1 MADQDPQ
8 AVARILYY
16 AQEKYFNYVV
26 QVTNI
31 ELSKHANDP
40 VLQFF
45 KGFGTLLLGRIQE
58 GISLLENARKRHVDV
73 SLCCLLGLIYAHKR
87 CENVD
92 SSAVLDLETKLKET
106 RKTAGS
112 NALYYAGMFL
122 WLMNRNDKA
131 KEYVDKMLKVSN
143 GAREGLVLK
152 GWIYV
157 TCDKAHAVKKSIKY
171 LDEGIQDNTDIFGM
185 MGKAKYFM
193 VQQNYS
199 GALEIVSQLVVTF
212 PFFTPALV
220 IKMRLHLA
228 LQDWEQTVEESKRIL
243 SKDPNDIDGLQYM
256 VINHLT
262 MTGNKVLALQML
274 REFIDALELKEPQRS
289 ELHLQKMFVISRLCG
304 KNQDILREVYEFI
317 KDSGGNVI
325 SSDAHYANEL
335 GYLLILQGNWKEAS
349 MWYRKASELDEN
361 TADSLTGVIWCQVLG
376 GKLEEAEQQLEFLK
390 EVQQSIGKS
399 SVLAYLQAVIASRKN
414 KNEQAACAFLN
425 EAAELHFS
433 ALHGLPLSIEYYEKL
448 NPMFLIEIVK
458 EYLIFCPK
466 QPRLPGQVL
475 SSLLKQAT
483 IILNPLVKATP
494 GMIEPLFL
502 MAQVKYLSGELETAQ
517 GTLQRCLELDP
528 TSTDANL
535 LMAQIH
541 LSQGNIKECVHSLE
555 IGVSYNF
562 QLRDSPWY
570 HFIKARALNKAGEYP
585 EAIKVLKMLIS
596 LPQMKGETKK
606 GQGSCITMSEQVS
619 IYLELAEALRLNG
632 ELHEATK
639 IMQDAIN
646 EFNGTSEEIR
656 VTVANVDLALSKG
669 EVDLALTMLRNITP
683 NQPYYTEVKEKMAQ
697 IYLQVRKDKRLY
709 IGCYCEL
716 CENMP
721 SPHTSLLLGD
731 AYMNIQEPE
740 KALEVYEAA
749 QKKNPLDATV
759 ARKIGKAF
767 VYTHQYNKAINYYE
781 VALKMSEQDFLCH
794 DLADLLLKLKK
805 FGKAEKV
812 LNQALDH
819 DPVDDLPSMKKD
831 VKNLMLL
838 AKIYE
843 TTKRGEV
850 VLETLNMAYDVQQR
864 ILKRVR
870 VEQPELIPPQ
880 KQVLLMICVQ
890 FAEFYRA
897 EKEYEKALKYYT
909 EALSCVPSDSKIM
922 LELAQLY
929 LMQEDT
935 DQCEHYCTLL
945 LQDDDSSEIGTMMM
959 ANLMFRKEEYEE
971 AISLYRNVLE
981 KNPDNFSVM
990 ESLID
995 LLRRSGKLDEAT
1007 PFFELAKKKSSRTPL
1022 EPGYNYCM
1030 GLYCWHMMQ
1039 PNQALKF
1046 FNKARKDSEW
1056 GQKALSHMIQICLN
1070 PDNDIIG
1077 RDTLG
1082 NQNTMDTSN
1091 LKEKRESEQ
1100 HGIRTAEKLLKE
1112 FYPHSQEGQN
1122 QVEMLQSYCLMA
1134 TRETHNVEKALK
1146 VFTEM
1151 CQNERDS
1158 VSAILA
1164 MSQAYMLLKNSLK
1177 ARIQLKRLMKAKW
1190 TLTEAEDLERCW
1202 VLLADIYAATGK
1214 FDYAT
1219 ELAKRSLRHNKSC
1232 CKAYECL
1239 GYIAEKENAYK
1250 DAAANYELAW
1260 KYSHQANPAVGFKL
1274 AFNYLKDKRYVEA
1287 IDVCHDVLK
1296 ACPDYPKIR
1305 EEILEKAQTA
1315 IKP

>member
-1 MADQDPQ
+1 MAVADPQ
-8 AVARILYY
+8 SMARILYY
-16 AQEKYFNYVV
+16 AQEKYFNHVI
-26 QVTNI
+26 QATNI
-31 ELSKHANDP
+31 ELSKHAHDP
-40 VLQFF
+40 VLLFF
-45 KGFGTLLLGRIQE
+45 KGLGTLFLGRIQE
-58 GISLLENARKRHVDV
+58 GISLLENAQKRHVDV

-92 SSAVLDLETKLKET
+92 SSAVLDLETKLKEA

-112 NALYYAGMFL
+112 NALYYAGLFL
-122 WLMNRNDKA
+122 WLMNKNDKA
-131 KEYVDKMLKVSN
+131 KEYIDKMLKVSN
-143 GAREGLVLK
+143 GAKEGQVLK

-157 TCDKAHAVKKSIKY
+157 TSDKQHSVKKSIKY
-171 LDEGIQDNTDIFGM
+171 LEEGIQDNTDIFGM

-193 VQQNYS
+193 VHQNYS
-199 GALEIVSQLVVTF
+199 GALEIISQLVVTF
-212 PFFTPALV
+212 PFFVPALV
-220 IKMRLHLA
+220 TKMKLHLA
-228 LQDWEQTVEESKRIL
+228 MQDWEQSVEESKRIL
-243 SKDPNDIDGLQYM
+243 SKEPNDIDGLQYM
-256 VINHLT
+256 VVNHLAV
-262 MTGNKVLALQML
+262 TGNKSMALRLL
-274 REFIDALELKEPQRS
+274 REFIVALDMKEPQRP
-289 ELHLQKMFVISRLCG
+289 EFHFQKMLVITRLSG
-304 KNQDILREVYEFI
+304 KNQDILQEVSDFI
-317 KDSGGNVI
+317 KTACSKLL
-325 SSDAHYANEL
+325 STDARFANEL
-335 GYLLILQGNWKEAS
+335 GYQLIFQGKWKEAS
-349 MWYRKASELDEN
+349 MWYRKAIDLDEN
-361 TADSLTGVIWCQVLG
+361 TVDSLTGIIWCQVLG

-414 KNEQAACAFLN
+414 KTEQIVGAFLN

-458 EYLIFCPK
+458 EYLVFCPK

-475 SSLLKQAT
+475 SPLLKQTT
-483 IILNPLVKATP
+483 IILNPLVKSAP
-494 GMIEPLFL
+494 GIIEPLFL

-517 GTLQRCLELDP
+517 GTLQRCLDLDP
-528 TSTDANL
+528 TLTDANL

-541 LSQGNIKECVHSLE
+541 LSQRNIKECAHSLE

-562 QLRDSPWY
+562 QLRDSPLY
-570 HFIKARALNKAGEYP
+570 HFIKAKALNKAGEYP
-585 EAIKVLKMLIS
+585 EAIKVLKMLINI
-596 LPQMKGETKK
+596 PQMKGDAKK
-606 GQGSCITMSEQVS
+606 GQGPFVTMSEQVS

-646 EFNGTSEEIR
+646 EFSGTSEEIR

-697 IYLQVRKDKRLY
+697 IYLLIRKDKRLY

-716 CENMP
+716 CENLP

-759 ARKIGKAF
+759 ARKIGQAY

-812 LNQALDH
+812 LSQALDH
-819 DPVDDLPSMKKD
+819 DPVDDLPSMMKD
-831 VKNLMLL
+831 VKNLILL

-843 TTKRGEV
+843 TIKREIF
-850 VLETLNMAYDVQQR
+850 LETLTKAYDIQQR

-880 KQVLLMICVQ
+880 KQMLLKICVQ
-890 FAEFYRA
+890 FAKFHQS
-897 EKEYEKALKYYT
+897 EKEYEKAVKYYS
-909 EALSCVPSDSKIM
+909 EALACVPTDNKIIF
-922 LELAQLY
+922 ELAELY
-929 LMQEDT
+929 LILGDT
-935 DQCEHYCTLL
+935 DQCEHYCSLL
-945 LQDDDSSEIGTMMM
+945 LQDNECSEIGTMML
-959 ANLMFRKEEYEE
+959 ANLMFRKEKYEQ

-981 KNPDNFSVM
+981 KTPDNFSVM

-1007 PFFELAKKKSSRTPL
+1007 PFFELAKKKSIRTPL

-1030 GLYCWHMMQ
+1030 GLYC
-1039 PNQALKF
+1039 
-1046 FNKARKDSEW
+1046 
-1056 GQKALSHMIQICLN
+1056 C
-1070 PDNDIIG
+1070 
-1077 RDTLG
+1077 
-1082 NQNTMDTSN
+1082 N
-1091 LKEKRESEQ
+1091 LKEKKESEQ

-1134 TRETHNVEKALK
+1134 TKEKHNVEKALK
-1146 VFTEM
+1146 VFIEM
-1151 CQNERDS
+1151 GQNERDN
-1158 VSAILA
+1158 VPAILA
-1164 MSQAYMLLKNSLK
+1164 MAQAYMLLKHTAK
-1177 ARIQLKRLMKAKW
+1177 ARTQLKRLIKVSWSLPDADELEKAW
-1190 TLTEAEDLERCW
+1190 
-1202 VLLADIYAATGK
+1202 LLLSDIYCTSGK
-1214 FDYAT
+1214 YDLAT
-1219 ELAKRSLRHNKSC
+1219 EHVKRCLRYNKSC
-1232 CKAYECL
+1232 AKAYECL
-1239 GYIAEKENAYK
+1239 GFIAEKENAYK
-1250 DAAANYELAW
+1250 DATMNYELAW
-1260 KYSHQANPAVGFKL
+1260 KYSNQANPAVGFKL
-1274 AFNYLKDKRYVEA
+1274 AFNYLKDKKYVEA

-1296 ACPDYPKIR
+1296 AYPDYPKIK
-1305 EEILEKAQTA
+1305 EEILEKAQMSF
-1315 IKP
+1315 KP

>member
-1 MADQDPQ
+1 MADADPQ
-8 AVARILYY
+8 ALARILFY
-16 AQEKYFNYVV
+16 AQEKYFNHVI
-26 QVTNI
+26 QLANI
-31 ELSKHANDP
+31 ELAKHAYDP
-40 VLQFF
+40 VLLFF
-45 KGFGTLLLGRIQE
+45 KAFGTLLLGRVQE
-58 GISLLENARKRHVDV
+58 GISLLENVRKRHVDV
-73 SLCCLLGLIYAHKR
+73 SLCCLLGLIYAHKK

-92 SSAVLDLETKLKET
+92 AAAVLDLENKLKET
-106 RKTAGS
+106 RRTAGS

-122 WLMNRNDKA
+122 WLMNKNDKA

-152 GWIYV
+152 GWVYV
-157 TCDKAHAVKKSIKY
+157 TCDKQHAVKKSIKY

-185 MGKAKYFM
+185 MGKTKYFM

-199 GALEIVSQLVVTF
+199 GALEIISQLVVTF

-220 IKMRLHLA
+220 TKMKLHLA
-228 LQDWEQTVEESKRIL
+228 LQDWEQSVEESKRIL
-243 SKDPNDIDGLQYM
+243 SREANDIDALQHI
-256 VINHLT
+256 VVHQLA
-262 MTGNKVLALQML
+262 MTGNINMALHHL
-274 REFIDALELKEPQRS
+274 REFIAALELKEPQRP
-289 ELHLQKMFVISRLCG
+289 ELHLQKIIVISRLSG
-304 KNQDILREVYEFI
+304 KNHEVLQEVCEFI
-317 KDSGGNVI
+317 KNSCGKLT
-325 SSDAHYANEL
+325 STDARFANEL
-335 GYLLILQGNWKEAS
+335 GYQLILQGNWKEAS
-349 MWYRKASELDEN
+349 VWYRKAVELDEN
-361 TADSLTGVIWCQVLG
+361 TVDSLTGIIWCLVLG

-399 SVLAYLQAVIASRKN
+399 SVLAYLQAMIASRTK
-414 KNEQAACAFLN
+414 KNEKSASALLN

-458 EYLIFCPK
+458 EYLVFCPK

-483 IILNPLVKATP
+483 IILNPIVKAAP

-528 TSTDANL
+528 TSTDASL
-535 LMAQIH
+535 LMAEIH
-541 LSQGNIKECVHSLE
+541 LSQGNIKECSLSLE

-562 QLRDSPWY
+562 QLRDYPMY
-570 HFIKARALNKAGEYP
+570 HFIKARALNKSGEYP
-585 EAIKVLKMLIS
+585 EAIKILKMLIS
-596 LPQMKGETKK
+596 LPQMKEAKK
-606 GQGSCITMSEQVS
+606 SQGPRITTSEQVS
-619 IYLELAEALRLNG
+619 IYLELAKGLRLNG

-646 EFNGTSEEIR
+646 EFSGTSEEIR
-656 VTVANVDLALSKG
+656 ITVANVDLALSKG
-669 EVDLALTMLRNITP
+669 DVDLALTMLRNITP

-697 IYLQVRKDKRLY
+697 IYLQIRKDKRLY

-716 CENMP
+716 CQNLP

-759 ARKIGKAF
+759 ARKIGQAY
-767 VYTHQYNKAINYYE
+767 VNTHQYNKAINYYE

-819 DPVDDLPSMKKD
+819 DPVDDLPSMMKD

-838 AKIYE
+838 AKVYE
-843 TTKRGEV
+843 ATKREV
-850 VLETLNMAYDVQQR
+850 VLETLNKANGIQQR

-880 KQVLLMICVQ
+880 KQVALIIYVQ
-890 FAEFYRA
+890 FAEFCRE
-897 EKEYEKALKYYT
+897 EKNYADALRYYT
-909 EALSCVPSDSKIM
+909 EALSCVPTDSKII
-922 LELAQLY
+922 LELAHLH
-929 LMQEDT
+929 LMQGDT
-935 DQCEHYCTLL
+935 DQCEHYCALM
-945 LQDDDSSEIGTMMM
+945 LQDDNSSETGTMMR
-959 ANLMFRKEEYEE
+959 ANLMFRKEEYKE
-971 AISLYRNVLE
+971 AIRLYQTVLE
-981 KNPDNFSVM
+981 KRPDNFSVI

-995 LLRRSGKLDEAT
+995 LLRRSGKLDEVT
-1007 PFFELAKKKSSRTPL
+1007 PFFELAKKKSTRIPL
-1022 EPGYNYCM
+1022 EPGYNYCK
-1030 GLYCWHMMQ
+1030 GLYCWHMGQ

-1046 FNKARKDSEW
+1046 FNKARKDSDW
-1056 GQKALSHMIQICLN
+1056 GQKALSYMIQICLN
-1070 PDNDIIG
+1070 PDKEIIG
-1077 RDTLG
+1077 GEAFD
-1082 NQNTMDTSN
+1082 NQTGDASI

-1112 FYPHSQEGQN
+1112 FYPHSQESQN

-1134 TRETHNVEKALK
+1134 TKERYNVEKALHA
-1146 VFTEM
+1146 FTEM
-1151 CQNERDS
+1151 AQNEKEN
-1158 VSAILA
+1158 VPAILA
-1164 MSQAYMLLKNSLK
+1164 MAQAFMILKSTSK
-1177 ARIQLKRLMKAKW
+1177 ARTQLKRLNKVNW
-1190 TLTEAEDLERCW
+1190 SLTDAEELEKGW
-1202 VLLADIYAATGK
+1202 ILLSDIYCTTGK
-1214 FDYAT
+1214 YDLAT
-1219 ELAKRSLRHNKSC
+1219 ALVKRCLQYNKSC
-1232 CKAYECL
+1232 SKAYECL
-1239 GYIAEKENAYK
+1239 GFIAEREKAYK

-1260 KYSHQANPAVGFKL
+1260 KYSNHTNPAIGFKL

-1315 IKP
+1315 IRP

>member
-1 MADQDPQ
+1 MAVADPQ
-8 AVARILYY
+8 SMARILYY
-16 AQEKYFNYVV
+16 AQEKYFNHVI
-26 QVTNI
+26 QATNT
-31 ELSKHANDP
+31 ELSKHAHDP
-40 VLQFF
+40 VLLFF
-45 KGFGTLLLGRIQE
+45 KGLGTLLLGRIQE
-58 GISLLENARKRHVDV
+58 GISLLENAQKRHGDV

-92 SSAVLDLETKLKET
+92 SSALLDLESKLKEA

-112 NALYYAGMFL
+112 NALYYAGLFL
-122 WLMNRNDKA
+122 WLMNKNDKA
-131 KEYVDKMLKVSN
+131 KEYIDKMLKVSN
-143 GAREGLVLK
+143 GAKEGQVLK

-157 TCDKAHAVKKSIKY
+157 TSDKQHSVKKSIKY
-171 LDEGIQDNTDIFGM
+171 LEEGIQDNTDIFGM

-193 VQQNYS
+193 VHQNYS
-199 GALEIVSQLVVTF
+199 GALEIISQLVVTF
-212 PFFTPALV
+212 PFFVPALV
-220 IKMRLHLA
+220 TKMKLHLA
-228 LQDWEQTVEESKRIL
+228 MQDWEQSVEESKRIL
-243 SKDPNDIDGLQYM
+243 SKEPNDIDGLQYM
-256 VINHLT
+256 VINHLAV
-262 MTGNKVLALQML
+262 TGNKSMALHLL
-274 REFIDALELKEPQRS
+274 REYIVALDTKEPQRP
-289 ELHLQKMFVISRLCG
+289 EFHFQKMLVITRLSG
-304 KNQDILREVYEFI
+304 KNQDILQEVYDFI
-317 KDSGGNVI
+317 KTACSKLI
-325 SSDAHYANEL
+325 STDARFANEL
-335 GYLLILQGNWKEAS
+335 GYQLILQGKWKEAS
-349 MWYRKASELDEN
+349 AWYRKAIDLDEN
-361 TADSLTGVIWCQVLG
+361 TIDSLTGIIWCQVLG

-414 KNEQAACAFLN
+414 KTEQIAGAFLN

-458 EYLIFCPK
+458 EYLTFCPK

-475 SSLLKQAT
+475 SPLLKQVT
-483 IILNPLVKATP
+483 IILNPLVKSAP
-494 GMIEPLFL
+494 GIIDSLFL
-502 MAQVKYLSGELETAQ
+502 MSQVKYLSGELETAQ
-517 GTLQRCLELDP
+517 GTLQRCLEIDP
-528 TSTDANL
+528 TLTDANL

-541 LSQGNIKECVHSLE
+541 LSQGNIKECAHSLE

-562 QLRDSPWY
+562 QLRDSPLY

-585 EAIKVLKMLIS
+585 EAIKVLKMLINI
-596 LPQMKGETKK
+596 PQMKGDAKK
-606 GQGSCITMSEQVS
+606 GQGPFVTMSEQVS

-646 EFNGTSEEIR
+646 EFSGTSEEIR

-697 IYLQVRKDKRLY
+697 IYLLIRKDKRLY

-716 CENMP
+716 CENLP

-759 ARKIGKAF
+759 ARKIGQAY

-812 LNQALDH
+812 LSQALDH
-819 DPVDDLPSMKKD
+819 DPVDDLPSMMKD
-831 VKNLMLL
+831 VKNLILL

-843 TTKRGEV
+843 TTKKGEV
-850 VLETLNMAYDVQQR
+850 ILETLTKAYDIQQR

-880 KQVLLMICVQ
+880 KQMLLTICVQ
-890 FAEFYRA
+890 FAKFHQS
-897 EKEYEKALKYYT
+897 EKEYEKAVKYYS
-909 EALSCVPSDSKIM
+909 EALASVPTDNKIIF
-922 LELAQLY
+922 ELAELY
-929 LMQEDT
+929 LILGDT
-935 DQCEHYCTLL
+935 DQCEHYCSLL
-945 LQDDDSSEIGTMMM
+945 LQDDECSEIGTMML
-959 ANLMFRKEEYEE
+959 ANLMFRKEKYEQS
-971 AISLYRNVLE
+971 ISLYRNVLE
-981 KNPDNFSVM
+981 KSPDNFSVM

-1007 PFFELAKKKSSRTPL
+1007 PFFELAKKKSIRTAL

-1030 GLYCWHMMQ
+1030 GLYCWHMWQ
-1039 PNQALKF
+1039 PNQALKY
-1046 FNKARKDSEW
+1046 FNKSRKDSDW
-1056 GQKALSHMIQICLN
+1056 GQKALSCMILICLN
-1070 PDNDIIG
+1070 PDNEIVG
-1077 RDTLG
+1077 GETFE
-1082 NQNTMDTSN
+1082 NQNTTDASN
-1091 LKEKRESEQ
+1091 LKEKKESEQ

-1134 TRETHNVEKALK
+1134 TKEKHNVEKALK
-1146 VFTEM
+1146 VFIEM
-1151 CQNERDS
+1151 GQNERDN
-1158 VSAILA
+1158 VPAILA
-1164 MSQAYMLLKNSLK
+1164 MAQAYMLLKYTAK
-1177 ARIQLKRLMKAKW
+1177 ARTQLKRLIKVNWSLPDADELEKAW
-1190 TLTEAEDLERCW
+1190 
-1202 VLLADIYAATGK
+1202 LLLSDIYCTSGK
-1214 FDYAT
+1214 YDLAT
-1219 ELAKRSLRHNKSC
+1219 EQVKRCLRYNKSC
-1232 CKAYECL
+1232 AKAYECL
-1239 GYIAEKENAYK
+1239 GFIAEKENAYK
-1250 DAAANYELAW
+1250 DAAMNYELAW
-1260 KYSHQANPAVGFKL
+1260 KYSNQANPAVGFKL
-1274 AFNYLKDKRYVEA
+1274 AFNYLKDKKYVET

-1296 ACPDYPKIR
+1296 GYPDYPKIK
-1305 EEILEKAQTA
+1305 EEILEKAQMA
-1315 IKP
+1315 FKP

>member
-1 MADQDPQ
+1 MADEDPQ
-8 AVARILYY
+8 ALAKILYY
-16 AQEKYFNYVV
+16 LQEKYFSYVV

-31 ELSKHANDP
+31 ELAKHANDP
-40 VLQFF
+40 VLLFF

-58 GISLLENARKRHVDV
+58 GIVLLENARKRHVDV

-92 SSAVLDLETKLKET
+92 TSAVLDLETKLKEV

-122 WLMNRNDKA
+122 WLMNKNDKA
-131 KEYVDKMLKVSN
+131 KEYVDRMLKVSN

-157 TCDKAHAVKKSIKY
+157 TSDKAHAAKKAIKY
-171 LDEGIQDNTDIFGM
+171 LDEGIQDNTEIFGM

-199 GALEIVSQLVVTF
+199 GALEIISQLVVTF
-212 PFFTPALV
+212 PLFTPAIV

-228 LQDWEQTVEESKRIL
+228 SQDWEQTAEESKRIL
-243 SKDPNDIDGLQYM
+243 SKDPHDIDGLQYM
-256 VINHLT
+256 VVNHLAV
-262 MTGNKVLALQML
+262 TGNKVLALQML
-274 REFIDALELKEPQRS
+274 REFIVALELKEPQRS
-289 ELHLQKMFVISRLCG
+289 ELHLEKILVISRLCG
-304 KNQDILREVYEFI
+304 RNQDILREVYEFV
-317 KDSGGNVI
+317 KDSGSNLI
-325 SSDAHYANEL
+325 SSNAHYANEL
-335 GYLLILQGNWKEAS
+335 GYLLILQGSWKEAS
-349 MWYRKASELDEN
+349 EWYAKASELNEN
-361 TADSLTGVIWCQVLG
+361 TADSMTGSIWCQVLG
-376 GKLEEAEQQLEFLK
+376 GKIEEAENQLEFLK
-390 EVQQSIGKS
+390 EVQQSTGKS
-399 SVLAYLQAVIASRKN
+399 SLLAYLQGVIASRKN
-414 KNEQAACAFLN
+414 NDQAACAFLN
-425 EAAELHFS
+425 EAAELHCS

-448 NPMFLIEIVK
+448 NPMFMIEIVK
-458 EYLIFCPK
+458 EYLVFCPK

-475 SSLLKQAT
+475 SSLLKQVT

-494 GMIEPLFL
+494 GMIEPLYL

-570 HFIKARALNKAGEYP
+570 HFIRARALNKAGEYP

-596 LPQMKGETKK
+596 LPQMKGEAKK
-606 GQGSCITMSEQVS
+606 GQGPRIVISEQVS
-619 IYLELAEALRLNG
+619 IYLELAEALRFNG

-639 IMQDAIN
+639 IMQDAII
-646 EFNGTSEEIR
+646 EFNGTSEETR
-656 VTVANVDLALSKG
+656 VMVANVDLALSKG
-669 EVDLALTMLRNITP
+669 EVDSALTMLRNVTP
-683 NQPYYTEVKEKMAQ
+683 CQPYYTEVKEKMAQ

-767 VYTHQYNKAINYYE
+767 VSTHQYNKAVNYYE

-819 DPVDDLPSMKKD
+819 DSVDDLPSMKKD
-831 VKNLMLL
+831 VRNLMLL
-838 AKIYE
+838 AKICE

-850 VLETLNMAYDVQQR
+850 VLDTLNTAYDTQQR

-870 VEQPELIPPQ
+870 VEQPELIPSQ
-880 KQVLLMICVQ
+880 KQVLSMICVQ
-890 FAEFYRA
+890 FAKFYQA

-909 EALSCVPSDSKIM
+909 EALSCVPTDSKIM

-935 DQCEHYCTLL
+935 EQCEHYCNLL
-945 LQDDDSSEIGTMMM
+945 LQDDESNEIGTMMM
-959 ANLMFRKEEYEE
+959 ANLMFRKEAYEE
-971 AISLYRNVLE
+971 AINLYRKVLE
-981 KNPDNFSVM
+981 KSPDNFLVM
-990 ESLID
+990 ENLID

-1007 PFFELAKKKSSRTPL
+1007 HFFELAKRKSPRTAL
-1022 EPGYNYCM
+1022 DPGYNYCM

-1046 FNKARKDSEW
+1046 FNKARKDSDW
-1056 GQKALSHMIQICLN
+1056 GQKALGHMIQICLN

-1077 RDTLG
+1077 RETLG

-1091 LKEKRESEQ
+1091 LKEKKESEQ

-1158 VSAILA
+1158 VSAVLA
-1164 MSQAYMLLKNSLK
+1164 VSQAYMLLKQPLK
-1177 ARIQLKRLMKAKW
+1177 ARNQLKRLMKAKW
-1190 TLTEAEDLERCW
+1190 SLTEAEDLEKCW
-1202 VLLADIYAATGK
+1202 ILLADSYTACGK
-1214 FDYAT
+1214 FDCAI
-1219 ELAKRSLRHNKSC
+1219 ELVKRCLRHNKSC
-1232 CKAYECL
+1232 SKAYECL
-1239 GYIAEKENAYK
+1239 GYIAEKEKAYK
-1250 DAAANYELAW
+1250 DAATNYELAW
-1260 KYSHQANPAVGFKL
+1260 KHSHQANPTVGFKL

-1296 ACPDYPKIR
+1296 ACPEYPKIR

>member
-1 MADQDPQ
+1 MRRVGGASAARRRQLWPLVALIVLVAMADADPQ
-8 AVARILYY
+8 ALARILFY
-16 AQEKYFNYVV
+16 AQEKYYNHVIHL
-26 QVTNI
+26 TNV
-31 ELSKHANDP
+31 ELSKHAYDP
-40 VLQFF
+40 VLLFF
-45 KGFGTLLLGRIQE
+45 KAFGTLLL
-58 GISLLENARKRHVDV
+58 
-73 SLCCLLGLIYAHKR
+73 
-87 CENVD
+87 D
-92 SSAVLDLETKLKET
+92 SAAVLDLENKLKEA

-131 KEYVDKMLKVSN
+131 KEYVDKMLKVST
-143 GAREGLVLK
+143 GAREEEFFEPLQGLVLK

-157 TCDKAHAVKKSIKY
+157 TSDKMHAVKKAIKY

-220 IKMRLHLA
+220 TKMRLHLA
-228 LQDWEQTVEESKRIL
+228 LQDWEQSIEESKRIL
-243 SKDPNDIDGLQYM
+243 SKEANDIDALQYIL
-256 VINHLT
+256 VNQLA
-262 MTGNKVLALQML
+262 MTGNINVAMDQL
-274 REFIDALELKEPQRS
+274 REYVAALELKEPQRPK
-289 ELHLQKMFVISRLCG
+289 LHLQKILVVSRLSG
-304 KNQDILREVYEFI
+304 KNHELLQEVYQFI
-317 KDSGGNVI
+317 KNSCDKLTST
-325 SSDAHYANEL
+325 DARFVNEL
-335 GYLLILQGNWKEAS
+335 GYQLILQGNWKEAS
-349 MWYRKASELDEN
+349 TWYTKAVELDEN
-361 TADSLTGVIWCQVLG
+361 TIDSLTGIIWCLVLG

-390 EVQQSIGKS
+390 EVQQSTGKS
-399 SVLAYLQAVIASRKN
+399 SILAYLQAVIASRTN
-414 KNEQAACAFLN
+414 KNEQTATTLLN

-458 EYLIFCPK
+458 EYLVFCPK

-475 SSLLKQAT
+475 SPLLKQAT
-483 IILNPLVKATP
+483 IILNPIVKSAP

-528 TSTDANL
+528 TSTDASL

-541 LSQGNIKECVHSLE
+541 LSQGNIKECAHALE

-562 QLRDSPWY
+562 QLRDYPMY
-570 HFIKARALNKAGEYP
+570 HFIKARALNKAGEYS

-596 LPQMKGETKK
+596 LPQMKGEVKK
-606 GQGSCITMSEQVS
+606 GQGASVTTSEQVS

-646 EFNGTSEEIR
+646 EFSGMPEEIR
-656 VTVANVDLALSKG
+656 ITVANVDLALSKG
-669 EVDLALTMLRNITP
+669 DVDLALTMLRNITP

-697 IYLQVRKDKRLY
+697 IYLQIRKDKRLY

-716 CENMP
+716 CENLP

-731 AYMNIQEPE
+731 AYMKIQEPE

-759 ARKIGKAF
+759 ARKIGQAY
-767 VYTHQYNKAINYYE
+767 VNTHQYNKAINYYE

-812 LNQALDH
+812 LSQALDH
-819 DPVDDLPSMKKD
+819 DPVDDLPSMMKD
-831 VKNLMLL
+831 VRNLMLL
-838 AKIYE
+838 AKVYE

-850 VLETLNMAYDVQQR
+850 VLETLNKAYDIQQR

-880 KQVLLMICVQ
+880 KQVVLTICVQ
-890 FAEFYRA
+890 FAKFYREEKNFA
-897 EKEYEKALKYYT
+897 EAVRYYT
-909 EALSCVPSDSKIM
+909 EALSCVPTDSHII
-922 LELAQLY
+922 LELARLY
-929 LMQEDT
+929 LTQGDT
-935 DQCEHYCTLL
+935 EQCEHYCALL
-945 LQDDDSSEIGTMMM
+945 LQDDNSSETGAMMK
-959 ANLMFRKEEYEE
+959 ANLMFQKEKYEQ

-981 KNPDNFSVM
+981 KTPDNFSVM

-1007 PFFELAKKKSSRTPL
+1007 LFFELAKKKSTRTPL
-1022 EPGYNYCM
+1022 EPGYNYCK
-1030 GLYCWHMMQ
+1030 GLYCWHMGQ

-1046 FNKARKDSEW
+1046 FNKARKDSDW
-1056 GQKALSHMIQICLN
+1056 GQKALSCMIQICLN
-1070 PDNDIIG
+1070 PDNEIIG
-1077 RDTLG
+1077 GEALE
-1082 NQNTMDTSN
+1082 NQNGDASI

-1100 HGIRTAEKLLKE
+1100 HGIRTAEKLLRE

-1134 TRETHNVEKALK
+1134 TKEKHNVEKALHA
-1146 VFTEM
+1146 FTEM
-1151 CQNERDS
+1151 AQNERES
-1158 VSAILA
+1158 VPAILA
-1164 MSQAYMLLKNSLK
+1164 MAQAFMILKSTSK
-1177 ARIQLKRLMKAKW
+1177 ARTQLKRLNKVNW
-1190 TLTEAEDLERCW
+1190 SLTDAEELEKGW
-1202 VLLADIYAATGK
+1202 ILLSDIYCTTGK
-1214 FDYAT
+1214 YDLAT
-1219 ELAKRSLRHNKSC
+1219 ELVKRCLRYNKSC
-1232 CKAYECL
+1232 SKAYECL
-1239 GYIAEKENAYK
+1239 GFIAEKEKAYK
-1250 DAAANYELAW
+1250 DAATNYELAW
-1260 KYSHQANPAVGFKL
+1260 KYSHQANPAVGKSSTYYFRR
-1274 AFNYLKDKRYVEA
+1274 A
-1287 IDVCHDVLK
+1287 
-1296 ACPDYPKIR
+1296 P
-1305 EEILEKAQTA
+1305 
-1315 IKP
+1315 

>member
-1 MADQDPQ
+1 MTDGDPQ
-8 AVARILYY
+8 VLARILYY
-16 AQEKYFNYVV
+16 AQEKYFNHVV
-26 QVTNI
+26 HVTNV
-31 ELSKHANDP
+31 ELAKHLHDS
-40 VLQFF
+40 VLLFF

-58 GISLLENARKRHVDV
+58 GISLLENARKRHADV

-87 CENVD
+87 CEKVD
-92 SSAVLDLETKLKET
+92 SSAVLDLETKLKEI

-122 WLMNRNDKA
+122 WLMNKNDKA
-131 KEYVDKMLKVSN
+131 KEYVDKMLKISN

-157 TCDKAHAVKKSIKY
+157 TSDKPHAVKKSIKY
-171 LDEGIQDNTDIFGM
+171 LDEGNQDNSDIFGM

-212 PFFTPALV
+212 PSFTPALV
-220 IKMRLHLA
+220 TKMKLHLA
-228 LQDWEQTVEESKRIL
+228 LQDWEQSIEESKRIL
-243 SKDPNDIDGLQYM
+243 RKEPNDIDGLQYL
-256 VINHLT
+256 VVNHLT
-262 MTGNKVLALQML
+262 MTGNQTMALDTL
-274 REFIDALELKEPQRS
+274 REFIGALEMKEPQRP
-289 ELHLQKMFVISRLCG
+289 ELHLQKMLVISRLSG
-304 KNQDILREVYEFI
+304 KNQDILQEVYEFI
-317 KDSGGNVI
+317 RKTGINLL
-325 SSDAHYANEL
+325 SSDARFSNEL
-335 GYLLILQGNWKEAS
+335 GYQLILQGNWKEAS
-349 MWYRKASELDEN
+349 VWYRKATELDEN
-361 TADSLTGVIWCQVLG
+361 TVESLTGIIWCQVLG

-399 SVLAYLQAVIASRKN
+399 STLAYLQAVIASRKN
-414 KNEQAACAFLN
+414 KNEQTASALLN

-458 EYLIFCPK
+458 EYLVFCPT

-483 IILNPLVKATP
+483 IILNPLVKAAP

-562 QLRDSPWY
+562 QLRDSPLY
-570 HFIKARALNKAGEYP
+570 HFIRARALNKGGEYP
-585 EAIKVLKMLIS
+585 EAIKVLKMLVN

-606 GQGSCITMSEQVS
+606 GQGPPLTTSEQVS

-646 EFNGTSEEIR
+646 DFSGTPEEIR

-697 IYLQVRKDKRLY
+697 IYLLIRKDKRLY

-716 CENMP
+716 CENLP

-759 ARKIGKAF
+759 ARKIGQAY

-794 DLADLLLKLKK
+794 DLANLLLKLKK

-819 DPVDDLPSMKKD
+819 DKADDLPSMMKD

-838 AKIYE
+838 AKVYE

-850 VLETLNMAYDVQQR
+850 VLETLNKAYDIQQR

-880 KQVLLMICVQ
+880 KQVAMMICIQ
-890 FAEFYRA
+890 FAEFHRA
-897 EKEYEKALKYYT
+897 EKEYEKSVKYYT
-909 EALSCVPSDSKIM
+909 EALSCVPTDNTVI

-929 LMQEDT
+929 LLQGDT

-945 LQDDDSSEIGTMMM
+945 LQDDDTSEVGTMMM
-959 ANLMFRKEEYEE
+959 ANLMFRKEKYEQ
-971 AISLYRNVLE
+971 AISLYRDVLE
-981 KNPDNFSVM
+981 KTPDNFSVM
-990 ESLID
+990 ENLID
-995 LLRRSGKLDEAT
+995 LLRRSGKLEEAT
-1007 PFFELAKKKSSRTPL
+1007 TFFELAKKKSSRMSL
-1022 EPGYNYCM
+1022 EPGFNYCM
-1030 GLYCWHMMQ
+1030 GLYSWHMMQ
-1039 PNQALKF
+1039 PNQALRF
-1046 FNKARKDSEW
+1046 FNKARKDSDW
-1056 GQKALSHMIQICLN
+1056 GQKALSYMIQICLN
-1070 PDNDIIG
+1070 PDNEIIG
-1077 RDTLG
+1077 G
-1082 NQNTMDTSN
+1082 EMFENQNNMETSG

-1134 TRETHNVEKALK
+1134 TKEKHNVEKALK

-1151 CQNERDS
+1151 GQNERDN
-1158 VSAILA
+1158 VPAILA
-1164 MSQAYMLLKNSLK
+1164 MAQAYVILKHTPK
-1177 ARIQLKRLMKAKW
+1177 ARTQLKRLTKVNWSLRDADELEKAW
-1190 TLTEAEDLERCW
+1190 I
-1202 VLLADIYAATGK
+1202 LLADIYCSTGK
-1214 FDYAT
+1214 YDLAT
-1219 ELAKRSLRHNKSC
+1219 EQVRRCLRYNKSC
-1232 CKAYECL
+1232 AKAYECL
-1239 GYIAEKENAYK
+1239 GFIAEKENAYK
-1250 DAAANYELAW
+1250 DAATNYELAW
-1260 KYSHQANPAVGFKL
+1260 KYSNQANPSVGFKL
-1274 AFNYLKDKRYVEA
+1274 AFNYLKDKRYTEA

-1296 ACPDYPKIR
+1296 TCPDYPKIR
-1305 EEILEKAQTA
+1305 EEILEKAQVA

>member
-1 MADQDPQ
+1 MIFSFSPLKAK
-8 AVARILYY
+8 ILYY

-31 ELSKHANDP
+31 ELAKHANDP
-40 VLQFF
+40 VLFQ
-45 KGFGTLLLGRIQE
+45 LYYILAGRIQE
-58 GISLLENARKRHVDV
+58 GIVLLENARKRHVDV

-92 SSAVLDLETKLKET
+92 TSALLDLETKLKEA

-122 WLMNRNDKA
+122 WLLNKNDKA
-131 KEYVDKMLKVSN
+131 KEYVDRMLKVSN

-157 TCDKAHAVKKSIKY
+157 TSDKAHAAKKAIKY
-171 LDEGIQDNTDIFGM
+171 LDEGIQDNTEIFGM

-199 GALEIVSQLVVTF
+199 GALEIISQLVVTY
-212 PFFTPALV
+212 PLFTPAIV

-228 LQDWEQTVEESKRIL
+228 SQDWEQTAEESKRVSDFKIL
-243 SKDPNDIDGLQYM
+243 NFLMQ
-256 VINHLT
+256 
-262 MTGNKVLALQML
+262 ALQML
-274 REFIDALELKEPQRS
+274 REFIVALELKEPQRS
-289 ELHLQKMFVISRLCG
+289 ELHLQKILVISRLCG
-304 KNQDILREVYEFI
+304 KNQNILREVYEFV
-317 KDSGGNVI
+317 KDSGSNLI
-325 SSDAHYANEL
+325 SSNAHYANEL
-335 GYLLILQGNWKEAS
+335 GYLLILQGCWKEAS
-349 MWYRKASELDEN
+349 EWYAKASELNEN
-361 TADSLTGVIWCQVLG
+361 TADSMTGSIWCQVLG
-376 GKLEEAEQQLEFLK
+376 GKIEEAENQLEFLK
-390 EVQQSIGKS
+390 EVQQSTGKS
-399 SVLAYLQAVIASRKN
+399 SLLAYLQGVIASRKN
-414 KNEQAACAFLN
+414 NDQAACAFLN
-425 EAAELHFS
+425 EAAELHCS

-448 NPMFLIEIVK
+448 NPMFMIEIVK
-458 EYLIFCPK
+458 EYLVFCPK

-475 SSLLKQAT
+475 SSLLKQVT

-494 GMIEPLFL
+494 GMIEPLYL

-535 LMAQIH
+535 LKAQIH

-570 HFIKARALNKAGEYP
+570 HFIRARALNKAGEYP

-596 LPQMKGETKK
+596 LPQMKGEAKK
-606 GQGSCITMSEQVS
+606 GQGPRIVISEQVS
-619 IYLELAEALRLNG
+619 IYLELAEALRFNG

-639 IMQDAIN
+639 VMQDAII
-646 EFNGTSEEIR
+646 EFNGTSEETR
-656 VTVANVDLALSKG
+656 VMVANVDLALSKG
-669 EVDLALTMLRNITP
+669 EIDSALTMLRNVTP
-683 NQPYYTEVKEKMAQ
+683 CQPYYTEVKEKMAQ

-767 VYTHQYNKAINYYE
+767 VSTHQYNKAVNYYE

-819 DPVDDLPSMKKD
+819 DPV
-831 VKNLMLL
+831 
-838 AKIYE
+838 
-843 TTKRGEV
+843 
-850 VLETLNMAYDVQQR
+850 VLILAYDIQQR

-870 VEQPELIPPQ
+870 VEQPELIPSQ

-890 FAEFYRA
+890 FAKFHQA

-909 EALSCVPSDSKIM
+909 EALSCVPTDSKIM

-935 DQCEHYCTLL
+935 EQCEHYCTLL
-945 LQDDDSSEIGTMMM
+945 LQDDESNEIGTMMM
-959 ANLMFRKEEYEE
+959 ANLMFRKEAYEE

-981 KNPDNFSVM
+981 KSPDNFLVM
-990 ESLID
+990 ENLID

-1007 PFFELAKKKSSRTPL
+1007 HFFELAKRKSSRTAL
-1022 EPGYNYCM
+1022 DPGYNYCM

-1046 FNKARKDSEW
+1046 FNKARKDSDW
-1056 GQKALSHMIQICLN
+1056 GQKALGHMIQICLN
-1070 PDNDIIG
+1070 PDNDIIDPDVG
-1077 RDTLG
+1077 KDG
-1082 NQNTMDTSN
+1082 GN
-1091 LKEKRESEQ
+1091 LKEKKESEQ

-1146 VFTEM
+1146 VFTEI
-1151 CQNERDS
+1151 
-1158 VSAILA
+1158 VSAVLA
-1164 MSQAYMLLKNSLK
+1164 VSQAYMLLKQPLK
-1177 ARIQLKRLMKAKW
+1177 ARNQLKRLMKAKW
-1190 TLTEAEDLERCW
+1190 SLTEAEDLEKCW
-1202 VLLADIYAATGK
+1202 ILLADSYTACGK
-1214 FDYAT
+1214 FDCAI
-1219 ELAKRSLRHNKSC
+1219 ELVKRCLRHNKSC
-1232 CKAYECL
+1232 SKAYECL
-1239 GYIAEKENAYK
+1239 GYIAEKEKAYK

-1260 KYSHQANPAVGFKL
+1260 KHSHQANPTVGFKL

-1296 ACPDYPKIR
+1296 ACPEYPKIR

>member
-1 MADQDPQ
+1 MADVDPQ
-8 AVARILYY
+8 ALARILYY
-16 AQEKYFNYVV
+16 AQEKYFNHVV
-26 QVTNI
+26 HVTNV
-31 ELSKHANDP
+31 ELSKHIHDP
-40 VLQFF
+40 VLLFF

-58 GISLLENARKRHVDV
+58 GISVLENARKRHVDV

-87 CENVD
+87 CEKID
-92 SSAVLDLETKLKET
+92 SSAVLDFETQLKEM

-112 NALYYAGMFL
+112 NALYYAAMFL

-157 TCDKAHAVKKSIKY
+157 TSDKQHAVKKSIKY

-193 VQQNYS
+193 AQQNYS

-212 PFFTPALV
+212 PFFMPSIVT
-220 IKMRLHLA
+220 KMRLHLA
-228 LQDWEQTVEESKRIL
+228 LQDWEHSIEESKRIL
-243 SKDPNDIDGLQYM
+243 SKEPNDIDGLQYM
-256 VINHLT
+256 VVNHLT
-262 MTGNKVLALQML
+262 MTGNKSMALHML
-274 REFIDALELKEPQRS
+274 REFIGALELKEPQRA
-289 ELHLQKMFVISRLCG
+289 ELHLQKMLVISRLSG
-304 KNQDILREVYEFI
+304 KNQDILQEVYEFI
-317 KDSGGNVI
+317 RNSGSKLI
-325 SSDAHYANEL
+325 YTDARFANEL
-335 GYLLILQGNWKEAS
+335 GYQLILQGNWKEAS
-349 MWYRKASELDEN
+349 AWYRKAIELDEN
-361 TADSLTGVIWCQVLG
+361 TIDSLTGIIWCQVLA

-399 SVLAYLQAVIASRKN
+399 STLAYLQAVIASRKN
-414 KNEQAACAFLN
+414 KDEQTASALLN

-433 ALHGLPLSIEYYEKL
+433 ALHGLPLSTEYYEKL

-458 EYLIFCPK
+458 EYLVLCPK

-483 IILNPLVKATP
+483 IILNPLVKAAP

-541 LSQGNIKECVHSLE
+541 LSQGNIKECAHSLE

-562 QLRDSPWY
+562 QLRDSPLY

-585 EAIKVLKMLIS
+585 EAIKILKMLIS
-596 LPQMKGETKK
+596 LPQMKGEIKK
-606 GQGSCITMSEQVS
+606 GQGPCISANEQVS

-646 EFNGTSEEIR
+646 EFSGTPEEIR

-669 EVDLALTMLRNITP
+669 EVDLALTMLRNVTP

-697 IYLQVRKDKRLY
+697 IYLLIRKDKRLY

-716 CENMP
+716 CENLP
-721 SPHTSLLLGD
+721 SPHTSLLLGN

-740 KALEVYEAA
+740 KALEVFEAA

-759 ARKIGKAF
+759 ARKIGQAY

-781 VALKMSEQDFLCH
+781 VALKMSEQDFLCY

-805 FGKAEKV
+805 FGKGEKV

-819 DPVDDLPSMKKD
+819 DPVDDLPSMIKD

-838 AKIYE
+838 AKVYE
-843 TTKRGEV
+843 TTKKGEV
-850 VLETLNMAYDVQQR
+850 VLETLTKAYDIQQR
-864 ILKRVR
+864 ILKRVHL
-870 VEQPELIPPQ
+870 EQPELIPPQ
-880 KQVLLMICVQ
+880 KQVALMICVQ
-890 FAEFYRA
+890 FAEFYRT
-897 EKEYEKALKYYT
+897 EKEFEKTLKYYT
-909 EALSCVPSDSKIM
+909 EALSYVPTDSKVI
-922 LELAQLY
+922 LELARLY
-929 LMQEDT
+929 LMQGDT
-935 DQCEHYCTLL
+935 DQCEHYCILL

-959 ANLMFRKEEYEE
+959 ANLMFRKERYEQ
-971 AISLYRNVLE
+971 AINLYRNVLE
-981 KNPDNFSVM
+981 KMPDNFSVM

-995 LLRRSGKLDEAT
+995 LLRRSGKLDGVT
-1007 PFFELAKKKSSRTPL
+1007 PFFELAKKKSTRIPL
-1022 EPGYNYCM
+1022 EPGYNYCI

-1039 PNQALKF
+1039 PNRALKF
-1046 FNKARKDSEW
+1046 FNKARKDSDW
-1056 GQKALSHMIQICLN
+1056 GQKALSYMIQICLN
-1070 PDNDIIG
+1070 PDKEIIG
-1077 RDTLG
+1077 GETFE
-1082 NQNTMDTSN
+1082 NQNTVDASN
-1091 LKEKRESEQ
+1091 IKEKKESEQ

-1134 TRETHNVEKALK
+1134 TKERHNVEKALK

-1151 CQNERDS
+1151 GQNERDN
-1158 VSAILA
+1158 VPAILA
-1164 MSQAYMLLKNSLK
+1164 MAQAYMILQHTAK
-1177 ARIQLKRLMKAKW
+1177 ARTQLKRLTKVNWSLTDAEELEKAW
-1190 TLTEAEDLERCW
+1190 I
-1202 VLLADIYAATGK
+1202 LLSDIYCTTGK
-1214 FDYAT
+1214 FDLAT
-1219 ELAKRSLRHNKSC
+1219 EQVKRCLRYNKSC
-1232 CKAYECL
+1232 AKAYECL
-1239 GYIAEKENAYK
+1239 GFIAEKENAYK
-1250 DAAANYELAW
+1250 DAATNYELAW
-1260 KYSHQANPAVGFKL
+1260 KYSYQANPAVGFKL

-1296 ACPDYPKIR
+1296 TCPDYPKIR
-1305 EEILEKAQTA
+1305 EEILEKAQAA

>member
-1 MADQDPQ
+1 MIFSFSPLKAK
-8 AVARILYY
+8 ILYY

-31 ELSKHANDP
+31 ELAKHANDP
-40 VLQFF
+40 VLFQ
-45 KGFGTLLLGRIQE
+45 LYYILAGRIQE
-58 GISLLENARKRHVDV
+58 GIVLLENARKRHVDV

-92 SSAVLDLETKLKET
+92 TSALLDLETKLKEA

-122 WLMNRNDKA
+122 WLLNKNDKA
-131 KEYVDKMLKVSN
+131 KEYVDRMLKVSN

-157 TCDKAHAVKKSIKY
+157 TSDKAHAAKKAIKY
-171 LDEGIQDNTDIFGM
+171 LDEGIQDNTEIFGM

-199 GALEIVSQLVVTF
+199 GALEIISQLVVTY
-212 PFFTPALV
+212 PLFTPAIV

-228 LQDWEQTVEESKRIL
+228 SQDWEQTAEESFPPPHIMNKCNYAFSIL
-243 SKDPNDIDGLQYM
+243 PSHHMAFLIIYVLHEHDINFLPFKLY
-256 VINHLT
+256 
-262 MTGNKVLALQML
+262 
-274 REFIDALELKEPQRS
+274 
-289 ELHLQKMFVISRLCG
+289 
-304 KNQDILREVYEFI
+304 
-317 KDSGGNVI
+317 SGSNLI
-325 SSDAHYANEL
+325 SSNAHYANEL
-335 GYLLILQGNWKEAS
+335 GYLLILQGCWKEAS
-349 MWYRKASELDEN
+349 EWYAKASELNEN
-361 TADSLTGVIWCQVLG
+361 TADSMTGSIWCQVLG
-376 GKLEEAEQQLEFLK
+376 GKIEEAENQLEFLK
-390 EVQQSIGKS
+390 EVQQSTGKS
-399 SVLAYLQAVIASRKN
+399 SLLAYLQGVIASRKN
-414 KNEQAACAFLN
+414 NDQAACAFLN
-425 EAAELHFS
+425 EAAELHCS
-433 ALHGLPLSIEYYEKL
+433 ALHGLPLILHSPFSFY
-448 NPMFLIEIVK
+448 MMD
-458 EYLIFCPK
+458 
-466 QPRLPGQVL
+466 
-475 SSLLKQAT
+475 LLVRRELET
-483 IILNPLVKATP
+483 
-494 GMIEPLFL
+494 
-502 MAQVKYLSGELETAQ
+502 YRELETAQ

-535 LMAQIH
+535 LKAQIH

-570 HFIKARALNKAGEYP
+570 HFIRARALNKAGEYP

-596 LPQMKGETKK
+596 LPQMKGEAKK
-606 GQGSCITMSEQVS
+606 GQGPRIVISEQVS
-619 IYLELAEALRLNG
+619 IYLELAEALRFNG

-639 IMQDAIN
+639 VMQDAII
-646 EFNGTSEEIR
+646 EFNGTSEETR
-656 VTVANVDLALSKG
+656 VMVANVDLALSKG
-669 EVDLALTMLRNITP
+669 EIDSALTMLRNVTP
-683 NQPYYTEVKEKMAQ
+683 CQPYYTEVKEKMAQ

-767 VYTHQYNKAINYYE
+767 VSTHQYNKAVNYYE

-831 VKNLMLL
+831 VRNLMLL
-838 AKIYE
+838 AKICE

-850 VLETLNMAYDVQQR
+850 VLNTLNMAYDIQQR

-870 VEQPELIPPQ
+870 VEQPELIPSQ

-890 FAEFYRA
+890 FAKFHQA

-909 EALSCVPSDSKIM
+909 EALSCVPTDSKVKMIFS
-922 LELAQLY
+922 LQLKG
-929 LMQEDT
+929 M
-935 DQCEHYCTLL
+935 
-945 LQDDDSSEIGTMMM
+945 SMM
-959 ANLMFRKEEYEE
+959 ANLMFRKEAYEE

-981 KNPDNFSVM
+981 KSPDNFLVM
-990 ESLID
+990 ENLID

-1007 PFFELAKKKSSRTPL
+1007 HFFELAKRKSSRTAL
-1022 EPGYNYCM
+1022 DPGYNYCM

-1046 FNKARKDSEW
+1046 FNKARKDSDW
-1056 GQKALSHMIQICLN
+1056 GQKALGHMIQICLN

-1077 RDTLG
+1077 NRNCFLLA
-1082 NQNTMDTSN
+1082 SN
-1091 LKEKRESEQ
+1091 LKEKKESEQ

-1158 VSAILA
+1158 VSAVLA
-1164 MSQAYMLLKNSLK
+1164 VSQAYMLLKQPLK
-1177 ARIQLKRLMKAKW
+1177 ARNQLKRLMKAKW
-1190 TLTEAEDLERCW
+1190 SLTEAEDLEKCW
-1202 VLLADIYAATGK
+1202 ILLADSYTACGK
-1214 FDYAT
+1214 FDCAI
-1219 ELAKRSLRHNKSC
+1219 ELVKRCLRHNKSC
-1232 CKAYECL
+1232 SKAYECL
-1239 GYIAEKENAYK
+1239 GYIAEKEKAYK

-1260 KYSHQANPAVGFKL
+1260 KHSHQANPTVGFKL

-1296 ACPDYPKIR
+1296 ACPEYPKIR

>member
-1 MADQDPQ
+1 MPDQLDL
-8 AVARILYY
+8 ILYY
-16 AQEKYFNYVV
+16 AQEKYFNHVV
-26 QVTNI
+26 HVTNV
-31 ELSKHANDP
+31 ELSKHIHDP
-40 VLQFF
+40 VLLFF

-58 GISLLENARKRHVDV
+58 GISVLENARKRHVDV

-87 CENVD
+87 CEKIGE
-92 SSAVLDLETKLKET
+92 LFLLKEM

-112 NALYYAGMFL
+112 NALYYAAMFL

-157 TCDKAHAVKKSIKY
+157 TSDKQHAVKKSIKY

-193 VQQNYS
+193 AQQNYS

-212 PFFTPALV
+212 PFFMPSIVT
-220 IKMRLHLA
+220 KMRLHLA
-228 LQDWEQTVEESKRIL
+228 LQDW
-243 SKDPNDIDGLQYM
+243 DGSASDFKLGMFLMQ
-256 VINHLT
+256 
-262 MTGNKVLALQML
+262 ALHML
-274 REFIDALELKEPQRS
+274 REFIGALELKEPQRA
-289 ELHLQKMFVISRLCG
+289 ELHLQKMLVISRLSG
-304 KNQDILREVYEFI
+304 KNQDILQEVYEFI
-317 KDSGGNVI
+317 RNSGSKLI
-325 SSDAHYANEL
+325 YTDARFANEL
-335 GYLLILQGNWKEAS
+335 GYQLILQGNWKEAS
-349 MWYRKASELDEN
+349 AWYRKAIELDEN
-361 TADSLTGVIWCQVLG
+361 TIDSLTGIIWCQVLA

-399 SVLAYLQAVIASRKN
+399 STLAYLQAVIASRKN
-414 KNEQAACAFLN
+414 KDEQTASALLN

-433 ALHGLPLSIEYYEKL
+433 ALHGLPLSTEYYEKL

-458 EYLIFCPK
+458 EYLVLCPK

-483 IILNPLVKATP
+483 IILNPLVKAAP

-541 LSQGNIKECVHSLE
+541 LSQGNIKECAHSLE

-562 QLRDSPWY
+562 QLRDSPLY

-585 EAIKVLKMLIS
+585 EAIKILKMLIS
-596 LPQMKGETKK
+596 LPQMKGEIKK
-606 GQGSCITMSEQVS
+606 GQGPCISANEQVS

-646 EFNGTSEEIR
+646 EFSGTPEEIR

-669 EVDLALTMLRNITP
+669 EVDLALTMLRNVTP

-697 IYLQVRKDKRLY
+697 IYLLIRKDKRLY
-709 IGCYCEL
+709 IG
-716 CENMP
+716 
-721 SPHTSLLLGD
+721 S
-731 AYMNIQEPE
+731 
-740 KALEVYEAA
+740 LEVFEAA

-759 ARKIGKAF
+759 ARKIGQAY

-781 VALKMSEQDFLCH
+781 VALKMSEQDFLCY

-805 FGKAEKV
+805 FGKGEKV

-819 DPVDDLPSMKKD
+819 DPVDDLPSMIKD

-838 AKIYE
+838 AKVYE
-843 TTKRGEV
+843 TTKKGEV
-850 VLETLNMAYDVQQR
+850 VLETLTKAYDIQQR
-864 ILKRVR
+864 ILKRVHL
-870 VEQPELIPPQ
+870 EQPELIPPQ
-880 KQVLLMICVQ
+880 KQVALMICVQ
-890 FAEFYRA
+890 FAEFYRT
-897 EKEYEKALKYYT
+897 EKEFEKTLKYYT
-909 EALSCVPSDSKIM
+909 EALSYVPTDSKVI
-922 LELAQLY
+922 LELARLY
-929 LMQEDT
+929 LMQGDT
-935 DQCEHYCTLL
+935 DQCEHYCILL

-959 ANLMFRKEEYEE
+959 ANLMFRKERYEQ
-971 AISLYRNVLE
+971 AINLYRNVLE
-981 KNPDNFSVM
+981 KMPDNFSVM

-995 LLRRSGKLDEAT
+995 LLRRSGKLDGVT
-1007 PFFELAKKKSSRTPL
+1007 PFFELAKKKSTRIPL
-1022 EPGYNYCM
+1022 EPGYNYCI

-1039 PNQALKF
+1039 PNRALKF
-1046 FNKARKDSEW
+1046 FNKARKDSDW
-1056 GQKALSHMIQICLN
+1056 GQKALSYMIQICLN
-1070 PDNDIIG
+1070 PDKEIIG
-1077 RDTLG
+1077 GETFE
-1082 NQNTMDTSN
+1082 NQNTVDASN
-1091 LKEKRESEQ
+1091 IKEKKESEQ

-1134 TRETHNVEKALK
+1134 TKERHNVEKALK

-1151 CQNERDS
+1151 GQNERDN
-1158 VSAILA
+1158 VPAILA
-1164 MSQAYMLLKNSLK
+1164 MAQAYMILQHTAK
-1177 ARIQLKRLMKAKW
+1177 ARTQLKRLTKVNWSLTDAEELEKAW
-1190 TLTEAEDLERCW
+1190 I
-1202 VLLADIYAATGK
+1202 LLSDIYCTTGK
-1214 FDYAT
+1214 FDLAT
-1219 ELAKRSLRHNKSC
+1219 EQVKRCLRYNKSC
-1232 CKAYECL
+1232 AKAYECL
-1239 GYIAEKENAYK
+1239 GFIAEKENAYK
-1250 DAAANYELAW
+1250 DAATNYELAW
-1260 KYSHQANPAVGFKL
+1260 KYSYQANPAVGMSC
-1274 AFNYLKDKRYVEA
+1274 LKG
-1287 IDVCHDVLK
+1287 
-1296 ACPDYPKIR
+1296 
-1305 EEILEKAQTA
+1305 
-1315 IKP
+1315 

>member
-1 MADQDPQ
+1 MAVADPQ
-8 AVARILYY
+8 SMARILYY
-16 AQEKYFNYVV
+16 AQEKYFNHVI
-26 QVTNI
+26 QATNI
-31 ELSKHANDP
+31 ELSKHAHDP
-40 VLQFF
+40 VLLFF
-45 KGFGTLLLGRIQE
+45 KGLGTLFLGRIQE
-58 GISLLENARKRHVDV
+58 GISLLENAQKRHVDV

-92 SSAVLDLETKLKET
+92 SSAVLDLETKLKEA

-112 NALYYAGMFL
+112 NALYYAGLFL
-122 WLMNRNDKA
+122 WLMNKNDKA
-131 KEYVDKMLKVSN
+131 KEYIDKMLKVSN
-143 GAREGLVLK
+143 GAKEGQVLK

-157 TCDKAHAVKKSIKY
+157 TSDKQHSVKKSIKY
-171 LDEGIQDNTDIFGM
+171 LEEGIQDNTDIFGM

-193 VQQNYS
+193 VHQNYS
-199 GALEIVSQLVVTF
+199 GALEIISQLVVTF
-212 PFFTPALV
+212 PFFVPALV
-220 IKMRLHLA
+220 TKMKLHLA
-228 LQDWEQTVEESKRIL
+228 MQDWEQSVEESKRIL
-243 SKDPNDIDGLQYM
+243 SKEPNDIDGLQYM
-256 VINHLT
+256 VVNHLAV
-262 MTGNKVLALQML
+262 TGNKSMALRLL
-274 REFIDALELKEPQRS
+274 REFIVALDMKEPQRP
-289 ELHLQKMFVISRLCG
+289 EFHFQKMLVITRLSG
-304 KNQDILREVYEFI
+304 KNQDILQEVSDFI
-317 KDSGGNVI
+317 KTACSKLL
-325 SSDAHYANEL
+325 STDARFANEL
-335 GYLLILQGNWKEAS
+335 GYQLIFQGKWKEAS
-349 MWYRKASELDEN
+349 MWYRKAIDLDEN
-361 TADSLTGVIWCQVLG
+361 TVDSLTGIIWCQVLG

-414 KNEQAACAFLN
+414 KTEQIVGAFLN

-458 EYLIFCPK
+458 EYLVFCPK

-475 SSLLKQAT
+475 SPLLKQTT
-483 IILNPLVKATP
+483 IILNPLVKSAP
-494 GMIEPLFL
+494 GIIEPLFL

-517 GTLQRCLELDP
+517 GTLQRCLDLDP
-528 TSTDANL
+528 TLTDANL

-541 LSQGNIKECVHSLE
+541 LSQRNIKECAHSLE

-562 QLRDSPWY
+562 QLRDSPLY
-570 HFIKARALNKAGEYP
+570 HFIKAKALNKAGEYP
-585 EAIKVLKMLIS
+585 EAIKVLKMLINI
-596 LPQMKGETKK
+596 PQMKGDAKK
-606 GQGSCITMSEQVS
+606 GQGPFVTMSEQVS

-646 EFNGTSEEIR
+646 EFSGTSEEIR

-697 IYLQVRKDKRLY
+697 IYLLIRKDKRLY

-716 CENMP
+716 CENLP

-759 ARKIGKAF
+759 ARKIGQAY

-812 LNQALDH
+812 LSQALDH
-819 DPVDDLPSMKKD
+819 DPVDDLPSMMKD
-831 VKNLMLL
+831 VKNLILL

-843 TTKRGEV
+843 TIKREIF
-850 VLETLNMAYDVQQR
+850 LETLTKAYDIQQR

-880 KQVLLMICVQ
+880 KQMLLKICVQ
-890 FAEFYRA
+890 FAKFHQS
-897 EKEYEKALKYYT
+897 EKEYEKAVKYYS
-909 EALSCVPSDSKIM
+909 EALACVPTDNKIIF
-922 LELAQLY
+922 ELAELY
-929 LMQEDT
+929 LILGDT
-935 DQCEHYCTLL
+935 DQCEHYCSLL
-945 LQDDDSSEIGTMMM
+945 LQDNECSEIGTMML
-959 ANLMFRKEEYEE
+959 ANLMFRKEKYEQ

-981 KNPDNFSVM
+981 KTPDNFSVM

-1007 PFFELAKKKSSRTPL
+1007 PFFELAKKKSIRTPL

-1030 GLYCWHMMQ
+1030 GLYCWHLWQ

-1046 FNKARKDSEW
+1046 FNKARKDSDW
-1056 GQKALSHMIQICLN
+1056 GQKALSYMILICLN
-1070 PDNDIIG
+1070 PDNEIVG
-1077 RDTLG
+1077 GETFE
-1082 NQNTMDTSN
+1082 NQNTTDASN
-1091 LKEKRESEQ
+1091 LKEKKESEQ

-1134 TRETHNVEKALK
+1134 TKEKHNVEKALK
-1146 VFTEM
+1146 VFIEM
-1151 CQNERDS
+1151 GQNE
-1158 VSAILA
+1158 
-1164 MSQAYMLLKNSLK
+1164 
-1177 ARIQLKRLMKAKW
+1177 
-1190 TLTEAEDLERCW
+1190 
-1202 VLLADIYAATGK
+1202 
-1214 FDYAT
+1214 
-1219 ELAKRSLRHNKSC
+1219 SC
-1232 CKAYECL
+1232 AKAYECL
-1239 GYIAEKENAYK
+1239 GFIAEKENAYK
-1250 DAAANYELAW
+1250 DATMNYELAW
-1260 KYSHQANPAVGFKL
+1260 KYSNQANPAVGFKL
-1274 AFNYLKDKRYVEA
+1274 AFNYLKDKKYVEA

-1296 ACPDYPKIR
+1296 AYPDYPKIK
-1305 EEILEKAQTA
+1305 EEILEKAQMSF
-1315 IKP
+1315 KP

>member
-1 MADQDPQ
+1 MADVDPQ
-8 AVARILYY
+8 ALARILYY
-16 AQEKYFNYVV
+16 AQEKYFNHVIH
-26 QVTNI
+26 VTNT
-31 ELSKHANDP
+31 ELSKNVHDP
-40 VLQFF
+40 VLLFF

-58 GISLLENARKRHVDV
+58 GIALLENARKRHVDV

-92 SSAVLDLETKLKET
+92 STAVLDFETKLKDM

-157 TCDKAHAVKKSIKY
+157 TSDKQHAVKKSIKY

-193 VQQNYS
+193 AQQNYS
-199 GALEIVSQLVVTF
+199 GALGIVSQLVVSF
-212 PFFTPALV
+212 PFFMPAIV
-220 IKMRLHLA
+220 TKMRLHLA
-228 LQDWEQTVEESKRIL
+228 LQDWEQSVEESKRIL
-243 SKDPNDIDGLQYM
+243 SKEPNDIDGLQYM
-256 VINHLT
+256 VVNHLT
-262 MTGNKVLALQML
+262 MTGNKSLALHFL
-274 REFIDALELKEPQRS
+274 REFIGALELKEPQRP
-289 ELHLQKMFVISRLCG
+289 EFHFQKMMVISRLSG
-304 KNQDILREVYEFI
+304 KNQEILQEVYEFTRN
-317 KDSGGNVI
+317 SGSNLI
-325 SSDAHYANEL
+325 STDARIANEL
-335 GYLLILQGNWKEAS
+335 GYQLILQGNWKEAS
-349 MWYRKASELDEN
+349 VWYRKAIELDEN
-361 TADSLTGVIWCQVLG
+361 TVDSLTGIIWCQVLG

-399 SVLAYLQAVIASRKN
+399 SALAYLQAVIASRKN
-414 KNEQAACAFLN
+414 KNEQIATTLLN

-433 ALHGLPLSIEYYEKL
+433 ALHGLPLSTEYYEKL
-448 NPMFLIEIVK
+448 NPMFLIAIVK
-458 EYLIFCPK
+458 EYLVFCPK

-483 IILNPLVKATP
+483 ILLNPLVKAAP

-541 LSQGNIKECVHSLE
+541 LSQGNIKECAHSLE

-562 QLRDSPWY
+562 QLRDSPLY

-585 EAIKVLKMLIS
+585 EAIKVLKMLIN
-596 LPQMKGETKK
+596 LPQMKGEIKK
-606 GQGSCITMSEQVS
+606 GLGPHITTSEQVS

-639 IMQDAIN
+639 IMQDTIN
-646 EFNGTSEEIR
+646 EFSGTPEEIR
-656 VTVANVDLALSKG
+656 VMVANVDLALSKG

-697 IYLQVRKDKRLY
+697 IYLQIRKDKRLY

-716 CENMP
+716 CENLP

-740 KALEVYEAA
+740 KALEVFEAA

-759 ARKIGKAF
+759 ARKIGQAY

-819 DPVDDLPSMKKD
+819 DPVDDLPSMMKD
-831 VKNLMLL
+831 AKNLMLL
-838 AKIYE
+838 AKVYE
-843 TTKRGEV
+843 TTKREV
-850 VLETLNMAYDVQQR
+850 VLETLNKAYDIQQR

-880 KQVLLMICVQ
+880 RQVALMICVQ

-897 EKEYEKALKYYT
+897 EKEYEKAVKYYT
-909 EALSCVPSDSKIM
+909 EALSCIPTDSKII
-922 LELAQLY
+922 LELARLY
-929 LMQEDT
+929 LMQGDT

-945 LQDDDSSEIGTMMM
+945 LQDDDTSEIGTMMM
-959 ANLMFRKEEYEE
+959 ANLMFRKEKYEQ

-981 KNPDNFSVM
+981 KTPDNFSVM

-995 LLRRSGKLDEAT
+995 LLRRSGKLEEAV
-1007 PFFELAKKKSSRTPL
+1007 PFFELAKKKTTRTPL

-1046 FNKARKDSEW
+1046 FNKARKDSDW
-1056 GQKALSHMIQICLN
+1056 GQKALSYMIQICLN
-1070 PDNDIIG
+1070 PDNEIVG
-1077 RDTLG
+1077 G
-1082 NQNTMDTSN
+1082 ESFENQNTVDASDI
-1091 LKEKRESEQ
+1091 KEKRESEQ

-1134 TRETHNVEKALK
+1134 TKERHNVEKALK

-1151 CQNERDS
+1151 GQNERDN
-1158 VSAILA
+1158 VPAILA
-1164 MSQAYMLLKNSLK
+1164 MAQAYMILKHTAK
-1177 ARIQLKRLMKAKW
+1177 ARTQLKRLTKVNWSLTDAEELEKAW
-1190 TLTEAEDLERCW
+1190 I
-1202 VLLADIYAATGK
+1202 LLSDIYCTAGK
-1214 FDYAT
+1214 YDLAT
-1219 ELAKRSLRHNKSC
+1219 EQVKRCLRYNKSC
-1232 CKAYECL
+1232 AKAYECL
-1239 GYIAEKENAYK
+1239 GFIAEKENAYK
-1250 DAAANYELAW
+1250 DAATNYELAW
-1260 KYSHQANPAVGFKL
+1260 QYSHQANPAVGFKL
-1274 AFNYLKDKRYVEA
+1274 AFNYLKDRRYVEA
-1287 IDVCHDVLK
+1287 IDVCHEVLK

-1305 EEILEKAQTA
+1305 EEILEKAQAA

>member
-1 MADQDPQ
+1 
-8 AVARILYY
+8 
-16 AQEKYFNYVV
+16 EKYFNHVV
-26 QVTNI
+26 HVTNV
-31 ELSKHANDP
+31 ELSKHIHDP
-40 VLQFF
+40 VLLFF

-58 GISLLENARKRHVDV
+58 GISVLENARKRHVDV

-87 CENVD
+87 CEKID
-92 SSAVLDLETKLKET
+92 SSAVLDFETQLKEM

-112 NALYYAGMFL
+112 NALYYAAMFL

-157 TCDKAHAVKKSIKY
+157 TSDKQHAVKKSIKY

-193 VQQNYS
+193 AQQNYS

-212 PFFTPALV
+212 PFFMPSIVT
-220 IKMRLHLA
+220 KMRLHLA
-228 LQDWEQTVEESKRIL
+228 LQDWEHSIEEKSGSASDFKL
-243 SKDPNDIDGLQYM
+243 GMFLMQ
-256 VINHLT
+256 
-262 MTGNKVLALQML
+262 ALHML
-274 REFIDALELKEPQRS
+274 REFIGALELKEPQRA
-289 ELHLQKMFVISRLCG
+289 ELHLQKMLVISRLW
-304 KNQDILREVYEFI
+304 D
-317 KDSGGNVI
+317 
-325 SSDAHYANEL
+325 
-335 GYLLILQGNWKEAS
+335 LLLNRFD
-349 MWYRKASELDEN
+349 YF
-361 TADSLTGVIWCQVLG
+361 TGIIWCQVLA

-399 SVLAYLQAVIASRKN
+399 STLAYLQAVIASRKN
-414 KNEQAACAFLN
+414 KDEQTASALLN

-433 ALHGLPLSIEYYEKL
+433 ALHGLPLSTEYYEKL

-458 EYLIFCPK
+458 EYLVLCPK

-483 IILNPLVKATP
+483 IILNPLVKAAP

-541 LSQGNIKECVHSLE
+541 LSQGNIKECAHSLE

-562 QLRDSPWY
+562 QLRDSPLY

-585 EAIKVLKMLIS
+585 EAIKILKMLIS
-596 LPQMKGETKK
+596 LPQMKGEIKK
-606 GQGSCITMSEQVS
+606 GQGPCISANEQVS

-646 EFNGTSEEIR
+646 EFSGTPEEIR

-669 EVDLALTMLRNITP
+669 EVDLALTMLRNVTP

-697 IYLQVRKDKRLY
+697 IYLLIRKDKRLY

-716 CENMP
+716 CENLP
-721 SPHTSLLLGD
+721 SPHTSLLLGN

-740 KALEVYEAA
+740 KALEVFEAA

-759 ARKIGKAF
+759 ARKIGQAY

-781 VALKMSEQDFLCH
+781 VALKMSEQDFLCY

-805 FGKAEKV
+805 FGKGEKV

-819 DPVDDLPSMKKD
+819 DPVDDLPSMIKD

-838 AKIYE
+838 AKVYE
-843 TTKRGEV
+843 TTKKGEV
-850 VLETLNMAYDVQQR
+850 VLETLTKAYDIQQR
-864 ILKRVR
+864 ILKRVHL
-870 VEQPELIPPQ
+870 EQPELIPPQ
-880 KQVLLMICVQ
+880 KQVALMICVQ
-890 FAEFYRA
+890 FAEFYRT
-897 EKEYEKALKYYT
+897 EKEFEKTLKYYT
-909 EALSCVPSDSKIM
+909 EALSYVPTDSKVI
-922 LELAQLY
+922 LELARLY
-929 LMQEDT
+929 LMQGDT
-935 DQCEHYCTLL
+935 DQCEHYCILL

-959 ANLMFRKEEYEE
+959 ANLMFRKERYEQ
-971 AISLYRNVLE
+971 AINLYRNVLE
-981 KNPDNFSVM
+981 KMPDNFSVM

-995 LLRRSGKLDEAT
+995 LLRRSGKLDGVT
-1007 PFFELAKKKSSRTPL
+1007 PFFELAKKKSTRIPL
-1022 EPGYNYCM
+1022 EPGYNYCI

-1039 PNQALKF
+1039 PNRALKF
-1046 FNKARKDSEW
+1046 FNKARKDSDW
-1056 GQKALSHMIQICLN
+1056 GQKALSYMIQICLN
-1070 PDNDIIG
+1070 PDKEIIG
-1077 RDTLG
+1077 GETFE
-1082 NQNTMDTSN
+1082 NQNTVDASN
-1091 LKEKRESEQ
+1091 IKEKKESEQ

-1134 TRETHNVEKALK
+1134 TKERHNVEKALK

-1151 CQNERDS
+1151 GQNERDN
-1158 VSAILA
+1158 VPAILA
-1164 MSQAYMLLKNSLK
+1164 MAQAYMILQHTAK
-1177 ARIQLKRLMKAKW
+1177 ARTQLKRLTKVNWSLTDAEELEKAW
-1190 TLTEAEDLERCW
+1190 I
-1202 VLLADIYAATGK
+1202 LLSDIYCTTGK
-1214 FDYAT
+1214 FDLAT
-1219 ELAKRSLRHNKSC
+1219 EQVKRCLRYNKSC
-1232 CKAYECL
+1232 AKAYECL
-1239 GYIAEKENAYK
+1239 GFIAEKENAYK
-1250 DAAANYELAW
+1250 DAATNYELAW
-1260 KYSHQANPAVGFKL
+1260 KYSYQANPAVGFKL

-1287 IDVCHDVLK
+1287 IDVCHDVSSSEPPAK
-1296 ACPDYPKIR
+1296 MA
-1305 EEILEKAQTA
+1305 EEALEDDGT
-1315 IKP
+1315 

>member
-1 MADQDPQ
+1 Q
-8 AVARILYY
+8 AETSHENPGYRAKILYY

-31 ELSKHANDP
+31 ELAKHANDP
-40 VLQFF
+40 VLLFF
-45 KGFGTLLLGRIQE
+45 KGFGTLLLGKYFKSINFE
-58 GISLLENARKRHVDV
+58 MDNKGSIYHHPS
-73 SLCCLLGLIYAHKR
+73 CLLS
-87 CENVD
+87 D
-92 SSAVLDLETKLKET
+92 TSALLDLETKLKEA

-122 WLMNRNDKA
+122 WLLNKNDKA
-131 KEYVDKMLKVSN
+131 KEYVDRMLKVSN

-157 TCDKAHAVKKSIKY
+157 TSDKAHAAKKAIKY
-171 LDEGIQDNTDIFGM
+171 LDEGIQDNTEIFGM

-199 GALEIVSQLVVTF
+199 GALEIISQLVVTY
-212 PFFTPALV
+212 PLFTPAIV

-228 LQDWEQTVEESKRIL
+228 SQDWEQTAEESFPPPHIMNKCNYAFSIL
-243 SKDPNDIDGLQYM
+243 PSHHM
-256 VINHLT
+256 
-262 MTGNKVLALQML
+262 
-274 REFIDALELKEPQRS
+274 
-289 ELHLQKMFVISRLCG
+289 CG
-304 KNQDILREVYEFI
+304 KNQNILREVYEFV
-317 KDSGGNVI
+317 KDSGSNLI
-325 SSDAHYANEL
+325 SSNAHYANEL
-335 GYLLILQGNWKEAS
+335 GYLLILQGCWKEAS
-349 MWYRKASELDEN
+349 EWYAKASELNEN
-361 TADSLTGVIWCQVLG
+361 TADSMTGSIWCQVLG
-376 GKLEEAEQQLEFLK
+376 GKIEEAENQLEFLK
-390 EVQQSIGKS
+390 EVQQSTGKS
-399 SVLAYLQAVIASRKN
+399 SLLAYLQGVIASRKN
-414 KNEQAACAFLN
+414 NDQAACAFLN
-425 EAAELHFS
+425 EAAELHCS

-448 NPMFLIEIVK
+448 NPMFMIEIVK
-458 EYLIFCPK
+458 EYLVFCPK

-475 SSLLKQAT
+475 SSLLKQVT

-494 GMIEPLFL
+494 GMIEPLYL

-535 LMAQIH
+535 LKAQIH

-570 HFIKARALNKAGEYP
+570 HFIRARALNKAGEYP

-596 LPQMKGETKK
+596 LPQMKGEAKK
-606 GQGSCITMSEQVS
+606 GQGPRIVISEQVS
-619 IYLELAEALRLNG
+619 IYLELAEALRFNG

-639 IMQDAIN
+639 VMQDAII
-646 EFNGTSEEIR
+646 EFNGTSEETR
-656 VTVANVDLALSKG
+656 VMVANVDLALSKG
-669 EVDLALTMLRNITP
+669 EIDSALTMLRNVTP
-683 NQPYYTEVKEKMAQ
+683 CQPYYTEVKEKMAQ

-767 VYTHQYNKAINYYE
+767 VSTHQYNKAVNYYE

-831 VKNLMLL
+831 VRNLMLL
-838 AKIYE
+838 DGYTPQCLHLVYLFIFK
-843 TTKRGEV
+843 
-850 VLETLNMAYDVQQR
+850 AYDIQQR

-870 VEQPELIPPQ
+870 VEQPELIPSQ

-890 FAEFYRA
+890 FAKFHQA

-909 EALSCVPSDSKIM
+909 EALSCVPTDSKVKMIFS
-922 LELAQLY
+922 LQLKG
-929 LMQEDT
+929 M
-935 DQCEHYCTLL
+935 
-945 LQDDDSSEIGTMMM
+945 SMM
-959 ANLMFRKEEYEE
+959 ANLMFRKEAYEE

-981 KNPDNFSVM
+981 KSPDNFLVM
-990 ESLID
+990 ENLID

-1007 PFFELAKKKSSRTPL
+1007 HFFELAKRKSSRTAL
-1022 EPGYNYCM
+1022 DPGYNYCM

-1046 FNKARKDSEW
+1046 FNKARKDSDW
-1056 GQKALSHMIQICLN
+1056 GQKALGHMIQICLN

-1077 RDTLG
+1077 EVL
-1082 NQNTMDTSN
+1082 N
-1091 LKEKRESEQ
+1091 LKEKKESEQ

-1158 VSAILA
+1158 VSAVLA
-1164 MSQAYMLLKNSLK
+1164 VSQAYMLLKQPLK
-1177 ARIQLKRLMKAKW
+1177 ARNQLKRLMKAKW
-1190 TLTEAEDLERCW
+1190 SLTEAEDLEKCW
-1202 VLLADIYAATGK
+1202 ILLADSYTACGK
-1214 FDYAT
+1214 FDCAI
-1219 ELAKRSLRHNKSC
+1219 ELVKRCLRHNKSC
-1232 CKAYECL
+1232 SKAYECL
-1239 GYIAEKENAYK
+1239 GYIAEKEKAYK

-1260 KYSHQANPAVGFKL
+1260 KHSHQANPTVGFKL

-1296 ACPDYPKIR
+1296 ACPEYPKIR